1 MLDAATARAQARRC
15 RSRRVGARCL
25 VANMGEM
32 MAADAKAGFRIVE
45 DDLSGNEIQEIL
57 RLHAEGMLSNSPK
70 DACHFL
76 DLSGLQ
82 DPSVTLWSAWEGDQ
96 LAGCGAVKE
105 LDTSHGEVKSMR
117 TATGYL
123 GRGVGRVVLEHII
136 TAARQRSYRR
146 LSLETGTG
154 DSFAAAVHLYES
166 SGSQRCEPFGS
177 YEDND
182 FSQFFMLSL

>member
-1 MLDAATARAQARRC
+1 MTA
-15 RSRRVGARCL
+15 SESGS
-25 VANMGEM
+25 
-32 MAADAKAGFRIVE
+32 KFRIVE
-45 DDLSGNEIQEIL
+45 DDLSGDEIQELL

-82 DPSVTLWSAWEGDQ
+82 DPSVTVWSAWEGDQ

-105 LDTSHGEVKSMR
+105 LDGSHGEVKSMR

-123 GRGVGRVVLEHII
+123 GRGVGRAILEHI
-136 TAARQRSYRR
+136 TTTARQRAYRR

-166 SGSQRCEPFGS
+166 SGFQRCEPFGS

-182 FSQFFMLSL
+182 FSQFFTLSL

>member
-1 MLDAATARAQARRC
+1 MTAAE
-15 RSRRVGARCL
+15 SGS
-25 VANMGEM
+25 
-32 MAADAKAGFRIVE
+32 KFWIVE
-45 DDLSGNEIQEIL
+45 DDLSGNEIQELL

-76 DLSGLQ
+76 DLSGLR
-82 DPSVTLWSAWEGDQ
+82 DPSMTVWSAWEGDQ

-117 TATGYL
+117 TATDSL
-123 GRGVGRVVLEHII
+123 GRGVGRAILEQI
-136 TAARQRSYRR
+136 TATARQRSYRR

-166 SGSQRCEPFGS
+166 VGFQRCGPFGG
-177 YEDND
+177 YKDNG
-182 FSQFFMLSL
+182 FSRFFALSL